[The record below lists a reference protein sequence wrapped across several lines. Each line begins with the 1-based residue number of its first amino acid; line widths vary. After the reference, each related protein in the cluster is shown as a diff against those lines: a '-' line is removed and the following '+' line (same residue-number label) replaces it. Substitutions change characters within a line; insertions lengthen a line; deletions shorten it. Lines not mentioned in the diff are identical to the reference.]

1 MSEKEPHFT
10 DALKERINKHESR
23 LQTMSQ
29 SLVHANTHLKA
40 LNDLAERLKVHL
52 EIKKTAAKK
61 DITESEK
68 QEDRINEDKDVDDSL
83 HFSFPATGPSLDV
96 EFLKMVES
104 MVEGII
110 LISTETNMGK
120 LARDLK
126 GPSIQEDLLK
136 WRQMVTVMQ
145 KYDDQVRRAIEYFD
159 RQQQQDWEPTL
170 QDQEFCTFLQNS
182 VVYNKLSMCWPD
194 PQEDFILHQVWLR
207 TWVYCSFTTTVHLYK
222 SYCKIVII
230 S

>member
-29 SLVHANTHLKA
+29 SLVHANTHLQA
-40 LNDLAERLKVHL
+40 LSDLAERLKVHL
-52 EIKKTAAKK
+52 EMKKAAAKK
-61 DITESEK
+61 DIPESEK
-68 QEDRINEDKDVDDSL
+68 QEERINEGKDVDDSL
-83 HFSFPATGPSLDV
+83 HFSFPVIGPSLDV

-110 LISTETNMGK
+110 LISTETNIGK

-136 WRQMVTVMQ
+136 WRQMVTVLQ
-145 KYDDQVRRAIEYFD
+145 KYDDQVSRAVEYFD
-159 RQQQQDWEPTL
+159 RQQQQD
-170 QDQEFCTFLQNS
+170 
-182 VVYNKLSMCWPD
+182 
-194 PQEDFILHQVWLR
+194 
-207 TWVYCSFTTTVHLYK
+207 
-222 SYCKIVII
+222 
-230 S
+230 

>member
-52 EIKKTAAKK
+52 EMKKTATKK
-61 DITESEK
+61 DIPESEK
-68 QEDRINEDKDVDDSL
+68 QEERISEDKDVDDSL
-83 HFSFPATGPSLDV
+83 HFSFPAIGPSLDV

-136 WRQMVTVMQ
+136 WRQMVTVLQ

-159 RQQQQDWEPTL
+159 RQQQQD
-170 QDQEFCTFLQNS
+170 
-182 VVYNKLSMCWPD
+182 
-194 PQEDFILHQVWLR
+194 
-207 TWVYCSFTTTVHLYK
+207 
-222 SYCKIVII
+222 
-230 S
+230 